1 MLFNNNKLLYYNCI
15 AFTKLIRNYITLT
28 LYFYFIKGIMGPKI
42 VFSDA
47 VRKDIAVNFDLH
59 GKIHTQCKNGHIIHS
74 FNNHG
79 ESISNTL

>member
-1 MLFNNNKLLYYNCI
+1 
-15 AFTKLIRNYITLT
+15 
-28 LYFYFIKGIMGPKI
+28 MGPKI